1 MYMSQMCMLRCVIC
15 FMQTLCMRVN
25 GVIATRD
32 KDGNMMACTPN
43 LLDGNKFRRV
53 ECPDCAG

>member
-43 LLDGNKFRRV
+43 LLDGNNGFLYG
-53 ECPDCAG
+53 D